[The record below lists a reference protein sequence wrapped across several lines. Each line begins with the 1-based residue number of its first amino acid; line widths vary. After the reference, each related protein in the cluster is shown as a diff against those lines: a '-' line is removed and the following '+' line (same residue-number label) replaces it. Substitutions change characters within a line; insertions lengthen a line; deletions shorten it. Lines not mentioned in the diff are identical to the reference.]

1 MALRNVAFIIS
12 RRGFDKSAQKVA
24 LKSLKEHGNLI
35 ISLTDDDLLK
45 MLTIKEDNREP
56 SGYLMDKLNELLM
69 YAD

>member
-1 MALRNVAFIIS
+1 M
-12 RRGFDKSAQKVA
+12 A